1 MPGAIAMTPNR
12 SAGSS
17 APDPDLE
24 VLLALLSGVLVPI
37 ATVFYQAA
45 VQKGRSDILDAR
57 AARNEIEIMRREL
70 ENASELLASVER
82 IVKNYGLG
90 LANLTPAGQH
100 GIELTPGWYARY
112 VELVEKTA
120 KALVAVDEAGIRFS
134 SLANPFAA
142 ETPWLAEVHNLQ
154 VLLSRAQTTD
164 TYGAKVR
171 HLRWAILVAG
181 NVLEK
186 ADAAFGTLF
195 GEDRPKWGMA

>member
-1 MPGAIAMTPNR
+1 MTLTPNR
-12 SAGSS
+12 GPGSAGL
-17 APDPDLE
+17 DPDLE
-24 VLLALLSGVLVPI
+24 VLLAILSGVLVPI

-70 ENASELLASVER
+70 DDASELLASVER

-90 LANLTPAGQH
+90 LANLIPAGQH

-154 VLLSRAQTTD
+154 VLLSRAQTVD

-171 HLRWAILVAG
+171 HLRWAVRVAE
-181 NVLEK
+181 NVLGK
-186 ADAAFGTLF
+186 ADAAFGSVF
-195 GEDRPKWGMA
+195 GEDRPRWERA